1 MYLLIIFLAPLGSII
16 SGFLGNKIGSIGAM
30 LLSSGSLFFSCI
42 FSTKLR
48 SMLFKLRNLLFK
60 FKFMA
65 KKKFNRYYFSNNVLE
80 ILENFYNQDQKIF
93 VTSAVAITLS
103 ILLASSIWWINRPG
117 GGDRRGGGRPNE
129 DNKPIEVGVNNKP
142 SEGGDYIGPIIPI
155 RELVTPEEQ
164 LVGYHSDSW
173 SFSFREIESLLY
185 GTGDEDNYRYMGSR
199 MGPYT
204 SWDFF
209 GIAHRKA
216 QIILYG
222 DETQLE
228 RDQRRLFQESHPD
241 SRDLYSLERE
251 YLKELFIKK
260 KAAELEPRETARFY
274 AELEWKAQR
283 RAQDEALQLSAQ
295 AADKAA
301 KEVTRLRSIASL
313 EEKAADEAAEIALE
327 EAALRQA
334 VIATQPAVGDPVEVA
349 AQPAVGDPVEV
360 AVQPVALPSGS
371 DGGGDP
377 ASKPNFI
384 LRFIYFIMELLL

>member
-1 MYLLIIFLAPLGSII
+1 
-16 SGFLGNKIGSIGAM
+16 M
-30 LLSSGSLFFSCI
+30 LF
-42 FSTKLR
+42 KLR

-129 DNKPIEVGVNNKP
+129 DNKPIEVGVNNKPIEVGVNNKPIEVGVNNKP

>member
-1 MYLLIIFLAPLGSII
+1 MYLLIIFFAPLGSII

-60 FKFMA
+60 FKFME

-129 DNKPIEVGVNNKP
+129 DNKP

-209 GIAHRKA
+209 GIADRKA

-222 DETQLE
+222 YETQLE
-228 RDQRRLFQESHPD
+228 RDQRRLFQNSHPD

-251 YLKELFIKK
+251 YLKELFVKK
-260 KAAELEPRETARFY
+260 KTAELEPRETARFY

-283 RAQDEALQLSAQ
+283 RAQDEALELSAQ

-334 VIATQPAVGDPVEVA
+334 VIA

-384 LRFIYFIMELLL
+384 LRLIYFIMELLF